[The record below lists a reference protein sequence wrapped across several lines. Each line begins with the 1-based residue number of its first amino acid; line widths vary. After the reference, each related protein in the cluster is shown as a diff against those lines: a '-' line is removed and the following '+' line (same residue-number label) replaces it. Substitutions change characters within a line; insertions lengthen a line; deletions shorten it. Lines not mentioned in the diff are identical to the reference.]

1 MAAVTEHRTLTE
13 AAVAEKRRQ
22 DARMAG
28 WIGIV
33 LRTGVF
39 CASALVALGL
49 LLVLLG
55 HGGPDT
61 RDQALGKGVDLH
73 PLGIRDFVGGVRDG
87 DGPSVIQ
94 LGLMVLILTPTARV
108 ALTLV
113 LFVKQRD
120 RLFVGLAAVVLVI
133 LLLGFFG
140 IGE

>member
-1 MAAVTEHRTLTE
+1 
-13 AAVAEKRRQ
+13 
-22 DARMAG
+22 
-28 WIGIV
+28 
-33 LRTGVF
+33 
-39 CASALVALGL
+39 
-49 LLVLLG
+49 VLLG

-61 RDQALGKGVDLH
+61 RDEALGKGVDL
-73 PLGIRDFVGGVRDG
+73 PRLGIRDIIDGVRDG
-87 DGPSVIQ
+87 DGPSVIE

-113 LFVKQRD
+113 LFLKQRD